1 MGKDEKIIDEL
12 ISRRPGRDEALEPI
26 PVVKKHL
33 RKPLMQWLNYHHL
46 FYFWTVARDGSI
58 AKASDTLRLA
68 PPTISEQIRRLEE
81 SLGAKLFEKQGR
93 NLILTDAGRV
103 AYEYAE
109 DIFAR
114 GRELT
119 EALSGG
125 PAAGMARFTIGI
137 ADVVPKLIA
146 YRLILPALKLPD
158 RIRLICREGH
168 PDQLISQ
175 LAIHEVD
182 LVISDAPL
190 NPALRI
196 QAFSHVL
203 GQSGLSFFAH
213 PRLANKLKTRFPKCL
228 DGLPFLM
235 PADNTDLRRSL
246 EHWLDVQGVRPIVVG
261 EFEDSALAAVFSE
274 AAVGAFAAPTPTE
287 VQVKRQY
294 GLSVLG
300 RARDIVA
307 SYYAISLDR
316 RLKHPAVIAIS
327 EFAHRSVFQR

>member
-1 MGKDEKIIDEL
+1 ME
-12 ISRRPGRDEALEPI
+12 
-26 PVVKKHL
+26 
-33 RKPLMQWLNYHHL
+33 WLNYHHL

-58 AKASDTLRLA
+58 AKASQALRLA
-68 PPTISEQIRRLEE
+68 PPTVSEQIRSLEE
-81 SLGAKLFEKQGR
+81 SLGVKLFAKEGR
-93 NLILTDAGRV
+93 NLVLTEAGRV

-109 DIFAR
+109 EIFSR
-114 GRELT
+114 GE
-119 EALSGG
+119 EMKDVLSGRT
-125 PAAGMARFTIGI
+125 PARTSRFIIGI

-158 RIRLICREGH
+158 PIRLVCREGH
-168 PDQLISQ
+168 PDQLIAQ
-175 LAIHEVD
+175 LAIREVD

-190 NPALRI
+190 DPSLRI
-196 QAFSHVL
+196 RAFTHLL

-213 PRLANKLKTRFPKCL
+213 PRLAKCLKTRFPKCL

-274 AAVGAFAAPTPTE
+274 AAVGVFAAPTPTE
-287 VQVKRQY
+287 AQVKRQY

-300 RARDIVA
+300 RTRDILA
-307 SYYAISLDR
+307 SFYAISLDR

-327 EFAHRSVFQR
+327 EFAHGSVFQRKR